1 MNAKDL
7 TTIDQ
12 LSAFLEGTQRV
23 AFEVASD
30 KDSRPTSC
38 TLSTPDR

>member
-23 AFEVASD
+23 RANSFYF
-30 KDSRPTSC
+30 
-38 TLSTPDR
+38 